1 MLKLPFQNRIRGVK
15 LASRIA
21 RLFKVLEEKDVGAVV
36 VVDRVNTFYF
46 TGFKAL
52 EGSAALLLPDEAS
65 KLYVP
70 PLEYD
75 RAVEEVGG
83 GVEVIPYYKFSY
95 PWSLPREPIVKS
107 LEEILAGEILE
118 KKVKKVGL
126 ELSKTPYTLVEK
138 LKSKIENVELVDV
151 TSAIQELRVVKE
163 DGEVELVKKAARI
176 SDLSLREGVRDLEE
190 GVSELEIAGKIEYSM
205 KRLGA
210 EGAAFPTIV
219 AFGEN
224 SALPH
229 ATPSLERKLKS
240 GDIVLVDYGARFKGY
255 CSDSTR
261 TMNYGKVGGREKD
274 MFYAVLEA
282 QKSAL
287 KKAGPN
293 VKCEDVDLEAR
304 RVLEEYGYAKH
315 YIHSTGHGV
324 GLEVHEPP
332 RLAKGSEDVLK
343 PGMIVTVEPGVYVRG
358 LGGVRIEDLVLITGS
373 GIEVLSSFE
382 KDLLV

>member
-1 MLKLPFQNRIRGVK
+1 M
-15 LASRIA
+15 ASRIA